1 MFSCTPVRKG
11 VFYVSLLKHPSA
23 APHWATVPCE
33 TRQQVAAQGAV
44 MAEILRSSA
53 NLQIGEGA
61 TKLPF

>member
-1 MFSCTPVRKG
+1 M
-11 VFYVSLLKHPSA
+11 SLLKHPSA
-23 APHWATVPCE
+23 APSRVTVPCE